1 MAELASCFFTYKAL
15 INIDFLSSGT
25 AAWVLDA
32 SQREKMATYF
42 HEWEDPG
49 AR

>member
-1 MAELASCFFTYKAL
+1 ML
-15 INIDFLSSGT
+15 INVDFLSSGT

-32 SQREKMATYF
+32 SQREKMPTYF
-42 HEWEDPG
+42 HEQEDPG